1 MQIIGEGA
9 VLTVAEVAEV
19 LRLNKMTVYRAVR
32 DGTIPSVRVGDRFLI
47 PRARLDA
54 MLRGEVVAAGGAR

>member
-1 MQIIGEGA
+1 
-9 VLTVAEVAEV
+9 
-19 LRLNKMTVYRAVR
+19 LNKMTVYRAVR